1 MLHQELLIASLA
13 RFTRQL
19 SGVARKGLGVT
30 LLCVISGVL
39 SGSLGAQESRWT
51 DPLDLQAG
59 STMPARPPILTAVA
73 SRAGWTV
80 AVGPKGTVLRSAD
93 AAKTW
98 KKVAT
103 PVSSDLT
110 NVKFASDQVVWA
122 VGHDAVLLRSADAGA
137 TWSRVLDGRSV
148 LKLLSTHYSERAKS
162 NDPVMV
168 QMVREVE
175 RSARQTATRG
185 IWPSPFLDIWFAD
198 EQRGFVVGAFGLLLA
213 TEDGGK
219 SWTPWLERTDN
230 ERRFH
235 LYGISGDA
243 DTCLV
248 VGEQGLVMRL
258 DVKQGRF
265 VKLETPYNGTYFG
278 VRVAGKQFVVHGL
291 RGNAYASADA
301 GLQWSKLETHSE
313 ANVVAALTDGAQKLW
328 LVTQVGEVMA
338 IGADAKLATSLRAP
352 PGGDVLGAVISGP
365 QLILAR
371 VNGPATMSLSSAAH

>member
-1 MLHQELLIASLA
+1 
-13 RFTRQL
+13 
-19 SGVARKGLGVT
+19 
-30 LLCVISGVL
+30 
-39 SGSLGAQESRWT
+39 
-51 DPLDLQAG
+51 
-59 STMPARPPILTAVA
+59 MPARPPILTAVA

-98 KKVAT
+98 KKVAL

-110 NVKFASDQVVWA
+110 NVKFVSDQVVWA

-148 LKLLSTHYSERAKS
+148 LKLLNTYYSEKAKS
-162 NDPVMV
+162 NDPAML

-175 RSARQTATRG
+175 RSARQTATPG

-258 DVKQGRF
+258 DAKQGRF

-278 VRVAGKQFVVHGL
+278 VLVAGKQMVVYGL

-301 GLQWSKLETHSE
+301 GQQWSKLETHSE

-328 LVTQVGEVMA
+328 LVTQVGEVMT

-371 VNGPATMSLSSAAH
+371 VNGPATMSLSAAAH